1 MILSL
6 RCKRRWD
13 EGRTSHE
20 TGPLV
25 DPTEIP
31 IRDLH
36 LPEAIGWWPL
46 APGWWVLIVLAAAGL
61 VVLLRRLGRARAR
74 GAARRH
80 ALRQLESYSK
90 EYLTHLDGVL
100 FGTQLSELVRRT
112 MLAYAPRSEVAGL
125 TGEEWLAW
133 LDRDLDRSHFAA
145 GDGRPLIEWPY
156 RDSGSRFDKSDV
168 GALVDAVRL
177 RLSTPVGGAT

>member
-1 MILSL
+1 M
-6 RCKRRWD
+6 
-13 EGRTSHE
+13 
-20 TGPLV
+20 

-46 APGWWVLIVLAAAGL
+46 APGWWIVISLA
-61 VVLLRRLGRARAR
+61 LLAMFMLFRLWYRSYSH

-80 ALRQLESYSK
+80 ALRQLEAYSK
-90 EYLTHLDGVL
+90 DYLAHGNGVT

-125 TGEEWLAW
+125 TGVEWLAW
-133 LDRDLDRSHFAA
+133 LDRDLDRSHFAD

-156 RDSGSRFDKSDV
+156 RDPDSKFDKSDAA
-168 GALVDAVRL
+168 ALVDAVRL
-177 RLSTPVGGAT
+177 RLSTPVRAAS

>member
-1 MILSL
+1 M
-6 RCKRRWD
+6 D
-13 EGRTSHE
+13 A
-20 TGPLV
+20 
-25 DPTEIP
+25 TEIP

-46 APGWWVLIVLAAAGL
+46 APGWWIVIAL
-61 VVLLRRLGRARAR
+61 VAIGMFVLLRRGYHSYAG
-74 GAARRH
+74 GAARRQ
-80 ALRQLESYSK
+80 ALRQLEAYSK
-90 EYLTHLDGVL
+90 DYLKHGNGVT

-133 LDRDLDRSHFAA
+133 LDHDLDRSHFAT

-156 RDSGSRFDKSDV
+156 RDPESSFDKSDAA
-168 GALVDAVRL
+168 ALVDAVRL
-177 RLSTPVGGAT
+177 RLSTPVRAAR

>member
-1 MILSL
+1 M
-6 RCKRRWD
+6 
-13 EGRTSHE
+13 
-20 TGPLV
+20 

-46 APGWWVLIVLAAAGL
+46 APGWWIVISLA
-61 VVLLRRLGRARAR
+61 LLAMFMLFRLWYRSYSR

-80 ALRQLESYSK
+80 ALRQLEAYSK
-90 EYLTHLDGVL
+90 DYLAHGNGVT

-125 TGEEWLAW
+125 TGAEWLAW
-133 LDRDLDRSHFAA
+133 LDRDLDRSHFAE
-145 GDGRPLIEWPY
+145 GDGRKLVEWPY
-156 RDSGSRFDKSDV
+156 RDPDEKFDKSDAA
-168 GALVDAVRL
+168 ALVDAVRL
-177 RLSTPVGGAT
+177 RLSTPVRGVS

>member
-1 MILSL
+1 M
-6 RCKRRWD
+6 
-13 EGRTSHE
+13 
-20 TGPLV
+20 
-25 DPTEIP
+25 DPSEIA

-46 APGWWVLIVLAAAGL
+46 APGWWVVILLISIGL
-61 VVLLRRLGRARAR
+61 VLLLRNWFRNHAR

-80 ALRQLESYSK
+80 ALRQLELYSK
-90 EYLTHLDGVL
+90 EYLTHHDGVL

-112 MLAYAPRSEVAGL
+112 MLAYAPRSEIAGL
-125 TGEEWLAW
+125 TGEDWLAW
-133 LDRDLDRSHFAA
+133 LDRDLDRAHFAA

-156 RDSGSRFDKSDV
+156 RDPGSCFDKSDV

-177 RLSTPVGGAT
+177 RLSTPVGGAA

>member
-1 MILSL
+1 M
-6 RCKRRWD
+6 
-13 EGRTSHE
+13 
-20 TGPLV
+20 

-46 APGWWVLIVLAAAGL
+46 APGWWIVIALLAIGMFM
-61 VVLLRRLGRARAR
+61 LLRRWYRSYAR
-74 GAARRH
+74 GAARRQ
-80 ALRQLESYSK
+80 ALRQLEAYIRD
-90 EYLTHLDGVL
+90 YLKHGNGVT

-133 LDRDLDRSHFAA
+133 LDHDLDRSHFAT

-156 RDSGSRFDKSDV
+156 RDPASSFDKSDA
-168 GALVDAVRL
+168 GARVDAVRV
-177 RLSTPVGGAT
+177 RLSTPVGGAR

>member
-1 MILSL
+1 M
-6 RCKRRWD
+6 
-13 EGRTSHE
+13 
-20 TGPLV
+20 

-36 LPEAIGWWPL
+36 LPDAIGWWPL
-46 APGWWVLIVLAAAGL
+46 APGWWVVIGL
-61 VVLLRRLGRARAR
+61 VLLGTFVLFRHWYRHYSS

-80 ALRQLESYSK
+80 ALRQLDAYSK
-90 EYLTHLDGVL
+90 DYLEHGNGVA

-133 LDRDLDRSHFAA
+133 LDHDLDRSHFTD
-145 GDGRPLIEWPY
+145 GDGRQLIEWPY
-156 RDSGSRFDKSDV
+156 RDPDSKFDKSDAA
-168 GALVDAVRL
+168 ALVDAVRL
-177 RLSTPVGGAT
+177 RLSTPVREAG